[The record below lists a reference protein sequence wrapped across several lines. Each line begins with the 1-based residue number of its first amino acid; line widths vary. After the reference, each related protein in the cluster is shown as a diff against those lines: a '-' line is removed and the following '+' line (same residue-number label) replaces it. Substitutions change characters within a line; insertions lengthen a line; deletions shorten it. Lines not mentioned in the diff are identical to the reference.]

1 MVTVGM
7 LLASNL
13 TVEEGFRQGGFA
25 VIAIVLYVIAKALWK
40 RYIDKDDSQIKQ
52 LVAQVKAQQEL
63 IESER
68 KAREALLHTENTA
81 KNQALDSQQ
90 AQRLQEV
97 SALRRETVQLRELL
111 EKQLGDSRADNERL
125 HKQLSDAQELRVEE
139 AMKIVH
145 AAEAQREANDVL
157 ESLVQALASAS
168 RESRAESQAIRQLL
182 EQHLQRMEP
191 VEAEPEPDE
200 ETPR

>member
-1 MVTVGM
+1 MVTTGM

-13 TVEEGFRQGGFA
+13 LLEDGFRQGGFA
-25 VIAIVLYVIAKALWK
+25 VIAIVLYVISKALWN
-40 RYIDKDDSQIKQ
+40 RYVDKDESQIRQ
-52 LVAQVKAQQEL
+52 LVEQVKAQQEL
-63 IESER
+63 IEGER
-68 KAREALLHTENTA
+68 KARERLLHTENSA

-97 SALRRETVQLRELL
+97 SNLRRETVQLRELL
-111 EKQLGDSRADNERL
+111 EKQLGDLRSDSERL

-145 AAEAQREANDVL
+145 AAEAQREANDIL
-157 ESLVQALASAS
+157 ESLVQALASAN

-191 VEAEPEPDE
+191 VETEPEPDE
-200 ETPR
+200 EAPR